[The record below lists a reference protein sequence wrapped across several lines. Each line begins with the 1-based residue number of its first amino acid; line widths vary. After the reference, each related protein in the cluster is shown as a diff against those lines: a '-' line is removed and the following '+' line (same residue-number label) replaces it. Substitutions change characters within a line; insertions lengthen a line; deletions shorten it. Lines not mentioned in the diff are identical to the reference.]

1 MRLSGWNWL
10 PAEKIKL
17 SPLFDLPP
25 RPIQILRW
33 LSVSWHVVTTR
44 VLVLLLAIAT
54 WHWWQPAL
62 DRCRSFEPSWIAEIY
77 ARNMI
82 FMVVVAGGLHLF
94 FYTLTQQGK
103 KRKFDPRDL
112 ARKNGNFLF
121 RNQVWDNMFWTL
133 VSGVTIWTGF
143 EVLMFW
149 GYANGYVPLLLWSDN
164 PYWFVAL
171 FLLQPL
177 WGSIH
182 FYWIHRFLH
191 WPPLYKLAHSL
202 HHRNINIGPWSGMSM
217 HPIEHLLYLSS
228 AMIHWVVLS
237 HPIHFLFHMQFK
249 ALEAVTSHAGF
260 ESFVVKDKSRLAMGD
275 FFHQLHH
282 RYFECNY
289 GTLEMPWD
297 RWFGSFH
304 DGSVEANDKMR
315 ERRQKIFG
323 NRR

>member
-1 MRLSGWNWL
+1 MKLSGWNWL
-10 PAEKIKL
+10 PGDKIKL
-17 SPLFDLPP
+17 SPLFDLPSKP
-25 RPIQILRW
+25 VQVLKW
-33 LSVSWHVVTTR
+33 LYASWHIVTTR

-54 WHWWQPAL
+54 WHWFQPAF
-62 DRCRSFEPSWIAEIY
+62 DRCRDFEFGWIAEIY

-94 FYTLTQQGK
+94 FYTLMRQGK

-112 ARKNGNFLF
+112 AANNGNFLF
-121 RNQVWDNMFWTL
+121 RNQIWDNMFWTL

-260 ESFVVKDKSRLAMGD
+260 ESFVVKDKSK
-275 FFHQLHH
+275 H
-282 RYFECNY
+282 
-289 GTLEMPWD
+289 T
-297 RWFGSFH
+297 
-304 DGSVEANDKMR
+304 
-315 ERRQKIFG
+315 I
-323 NRR
+323 